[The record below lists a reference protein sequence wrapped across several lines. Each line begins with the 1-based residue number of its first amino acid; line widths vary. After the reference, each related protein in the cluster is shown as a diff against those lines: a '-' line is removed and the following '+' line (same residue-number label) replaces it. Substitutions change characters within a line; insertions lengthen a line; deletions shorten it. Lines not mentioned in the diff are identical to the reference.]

1 MKEVS
6 RFIGH
11 YPCPECN
18 SVDNLSVYEKEDDR
32 HNTYKD
38 AYCFGCQTY
47 LNPKRTAHHL
57 EESYEYRKPENDE
70 DFNLE
75 DLKDIQQL
83 ECRGWRERK
92 IRKEINEKYGVRCE
106 FDSETGEIVA
116 RYYPST
122 RDMGSIVGYK
132 KRTLPKQFTGI
143 GNTKATNELFGQSIH
158 EAGQS
163 YLCITTGEEDALAL
177 AQTLHTNKGGR
188 EFWTPVVSVTAGDGS
203 ILKQIKANFDYINS
217 FNKVVLFFDM
227 DESGQRYV
235 EDAAKLLN
243 PGKAYIAKLPL
254 KDASEMVKSDR
265 TQELK
270 SAFWKANRYS
280 PVDVT
285 TLGQLWDE
293 FEQSVEDDIIPLPP
307 EFGQLAE
314 LMGGG
319 PAAGEVTVIGAL
331 TSVGKSTVLN
341 NMVYHVA
348 RNTPKKVGLMYLESS
363 PREIVRSFLSIHTE
377 QNLAL
382 QKYSDMDM
390 GKLKVQFDELIGDDS
405 KIVTVNHNGSFTSV
419 DEMFEKIRWMV
430 KVAGCE
436 VVVIDPL
443 QAAVPSNENSVID
456 NFMDSLLKLA
466 KETNAS
472 IIVVSHMKKPDDDK
486 PHGVSEYSL
495 KGSSAINQIAF
506 NTFLLSRDKISSDER
521 VRNST
526 KITLVKCRRTGLTGE
541 GGWLKYDPTSAKII
555 AGYDPCV
562 ESEVEEIDSAFAEGA
577 FSESPP
583 WEESPAY

>member
-1 MKEVS
+1 MSIEG
-6 RFIGH
+6 RFLGH
-11 YPCPECN
+11 YPCPECD
-18 SVDNLSVYEKEDDR
+18 SVDNLSVYEKDDEEGA
-32 HNTYKD
+32 TYKD

-47 LNPKRTAHHL
+47 LTPSKTAEHL
-57 EESYEYRKPENDE
+57 EEAYEYKPKSREE

-83 ECRGWRERK
+83 ECRGWKERK
-92 IRKEINEKYGVRCE
+92 IAKKVCEKYGVRAE
-106 FDSETGEIVA
+106 FDPTDGNMVA
-116 RYYPST
+116 RYYPVT
-122 RDMGSIVGYK
+122 NDGQVVGYK

-143 GNTKATNELFGQSIH
+143 GNTKATNEFFGQSVF
-158 EAGQS
+158 EAGQR
-163 YLCITTGEEDALAL
+163 YCVLVTGEEDALAL
-177 AQTLHTNKGGR
+177 AQTLHSDKDGK

-203 ILKQIKANFDYINS
+203 ILKQIKANFDYLNS
-217 FNKVVLFFDM
+217 FEKVILMFDM
-227 DESGQRYV
+227 DEPGQKYI

-243 PGKAYIAKLPL
+243 PGKAHIAKLPM
-254 KDASEMVKSDR
+254 KDASDMLKAGR
-265 TQELK
+265 TQELRT
-270 SAFWKANRYS
+270 AFWKATRYS

-307 EFGQLAE
+307 EFKELSE

-331 TSVGKSTVLN
+331 TSVGKSTILN
-341 NMVYHVA
+341 NMVYHIA
-348 RNTPKKVGLMYLESS
+348 KHTPKKVGLMYLESS

-382 QKYSDMDM
+382 NKYSEMDM
-390 GKLKVQFDELIGDDS
+390 AKLKVQFEELVGDDS

-419 DEMFEKIRWMV
+419 EEMFEKIRWMV
-430 KVAGCE
+430 KAANCG

-466 KETNAS
+466 KETGAS
-472 IIVVSHMKKPDDDK
+472 IIVVSHMKKPDDDR
-486 PHGVSEYSL
+486 PHAVSEYSL

-506 NTFLLSRDKISSDER
+506 NTFLLSRDKISQDER
-521 VRNST
+521 IRNST
-526 KITLVKCRRTGLTGE
+526 KITLVKCRRTGMTGH
-541 GGWLKYDPTSAKII
+541 GGWLKYDPTSAKLVN
-555 AGYDPCV
+555 GSDPY
-562 ESEVEEIDSAFAEGA
+562 EEAEIDEL
-577 FSESPP
+577 ESIDESFGDVAP
-583 WEESPAY
+583 WEDSTY